1 MNAIPRVAL
10 VWLLVAQV
18 LVILPH
24 LAYMPLWI
32 AAMWLG
38 CAAWRVQVFRMR
50 AGYPRAWVKLALA
63 LLAGAGVWLSR
74 GSLVGL
80 DAGAVLLIA
89 AFILKLVEM
98 KTRRDAL
105 VLVFLGFFAVV
116 VGYLFDDGFLAA
128 LYSLLPVT
136 ALLAALIGLQQSAF
150 ASRPWPTLRLA
161 GGLLLQALPLMLL
174 LFLFFPRLGPLW
186 SLPMPG
192 NKGVTGLSE
201 SMAPGDIAEL
211 GRSAELAFRVRFEGA
226 PPPREQLY
234 WRALTMERFDGRRW
248 AQAPQWSGED
258 ALHWQKR
265 GPELRYDVI
274 MQPSSQPWLFALDVA
289 QTDQTDTRLMSD
301 FHLQRR
307 QPVEQRLFYR
317 VSSWPQALRESS
329 IDPRTRWRNLQ
340 LPMHGNPRARAL
352 ADELRQAHAQPQA
365 LVAALLQRFNHEPFA
380 YTLKPPAT
388 GADGVDDFL
397 FDTRSGFCA
406 HYAGAMAFV
415 LRAAGIPARVV
426 AGYQGGELNPAGNY
440 LLVHQFDAH
449 AWVEYWQPEQGWL
462 SVDPTYQVAPERI
475 EQGLEQAL
483 AGDSEYLADAPLS
496 PLRYRGLPWLNDM
509 RLAWDSLNYGWQRWS
524 WPTRVSSR
532 APSCSAGSA
541 GSIRPDWACCSV
553 PRRYCRSVCSRCSC
567 SSPGKAVAICAAANC
582 AASNACWRCMAC
594 AVPPAKGYAPTA
606 SAPPASCRRRRQP
619 SRPSSARSKRNAMD
633 TAVPMIQGCVCAHC
647 AGRCPGAWCARPR
660 GMAGERRRHDGVHR

>member
-1 MNAIPRVAL
+1 
-10 VWLLVAQV
+10 
-18 LVILPH
+18 
-24 LAYMPLWI
+24 
-32 AAMWLG
+32 
-38 CAAWRVQVFRMR
+38 
-50 AGYPRAWVKLALA
+50 
-63 LLAGAGVWLSR
+63 
-74 GSLVGL
+74 
-80 DAGAVLLIA
+80 A

-509 RLAWDSLNYGWQRWS
+509 RLAWDSLNYGWQRWVLAYQGEQQGAFLQR
-524 WPTRVSSR
+524 WFGGLDPTRLGLLLGAAAILSVGLLALFLLKPWQGRGDLRSRQLRRFERLLEMHGLRRSPGEGLRSYGERAARVLPAQAPAIAAFVGAFEAQRYGHGGADDPGLRLRALRRALPWRLVR
-532 APSCSAGSA
+532 APTRDGR
-541 GSIRPDWACCSV
+541 GEE
-553 PRRYCRSVCSRCSC
+553 
-567 SSPGKAVAICAAANC
+567 KA
-582 AASNACWRCMAC
+582 
-594 AVPPAKGYAPTA
+594 
-606 SAPPASCRRRRQP
+606 
-619 SRPSSARSKRNAMD
+619 
-633 TAVPMIQGCVCAHC
+633 
-647 AGRCPGAWCARPR
+647 
-660 GMAGERRRHDGVHR
+660 

>member
-24 LAYMPLWI
+24 LAYMPLWV

-150 ASRPWPTLRLA
+150 ASRPWPTLWLA

-329 IDPRTRWRNLQ
+329 IDPRMRWRNLQ

-352 ADELRQAHAQPQA
+352 AEQLRQAHAQPQA
-365 LVAALLQRFNHEPFA
+365 LVAALLQRFNREPFA

-509 RLAWDSLNYGWQRWS
+509 RLAWDSLNYGWQRWVLAYQGEQQGAFLQR
-524 WPTRVSSR
+524 WFGGLDPTRLGLLLGAAAILSVGLLALFLLKPWQGRGDLRSRQLRRFERLLEMHGLRRSPGEGLRSYGERAARVLPAQAPAIAAFVGAFEAQRYGHGGADDPGLRLRALRRALPWRLVR
-532 APSCSAGSA
+532 APTRDGR
-541 GSIRPDWACCSV
+541 GEE
-553 PRRYCRSVCSRCSC
+553 
-567 SSPGKAVAICAAANC
+567 KA
-582 AASNACWRCMAC
+582 
-594 AVPPAKGYAPTA
+594 
-606 SAPPASCRRRRQP
+606 
-619 SRPSSARSKRNAMD
+619 
-633 TAVPMIQGCVCAHC
+633 
-647 AGRCPGAWCARPR
+647 
-660 GMAGERRRHDGVHR
+660 

>member
-105 VLVFLGFFAVV
+105 VLVFLGSSQWWWATCSTTVSSP
-116 VGYLFDDGFLAA
+116 A

-234 WRALTMERFDGRRW
+234 WRALTMERFDGTTLGSGAAR
-248 AQAPQWSGED
+248 SGED
-258 ALHWQKR
+258 AVHWQKR

-317 VSSWPQALRESS
+317 ASSWPQALRESS
-329 IDPRTRWRNLQ
+329 IDPRMRWRNLQ

-352 ADELRQAHAQPQA
+352 AEQLRQAHAQPQA
-365 LVAALLQRFNHEPFA
+365 LVAALFAALQPRALRLHPETASDRCRRGGRFPVRHAQRLLRAITPGRW
-380 YTLKPPAT
+380 L
-388 GADGVDDFL
+388 
-397 FDTRSGFCA
+397 
-406 HYAGAMAFV
+406 FV

-509 RLAWDSLNYGWQRWS
+509 RLAWDSLNYGWQRWVLAYQGEQQGAFLQR
-524 WPTRVSSR
+524 WFGGLDPTRLGLLLGAAAILSVGLLALFLLKPWQGRGDLRSRQLRRFERLLEMHGLRRSPGEGLRSYGERAARVLPAQAPAIAAFVGAFEAQRYGHGGADDPGLRLRALRRALPWRLVR
-532 APSCSAGSA
+532 APT
-541 GSIRPDWACCSV
+541 RD
-553 PRRYCRSVCSRCSC
+553 
-567 SSPGKAVAICAAANC
+567 
-582 AASNACWRCMAC
+582 
-594 AVPPAKGYAPTA
+594 
-606 SAPPASCRRRRQP
+606 
-619 SRPSSARSKRNAMD
+619 
-633 TAVPMIQGCVCAHC
+633 
-647 AGRCPGAWCARPR
+647 GR
-660 GMAGERRRHDGVHR
+660 GEEQA

>member
-248 AQAPQWSGED
+248 AQAPQWPGED

-317 VSSWPQALRESS
+317 ASSWPQALRESS
-329 IDPRTRWRNLQ
+329 IDPRMRWRNLQ

-352 ADELRQAHAQPQA
+352 AEQLRQAHGATAGTGRGP
-365 LVAALLQRFNHEPFA
+365 VAALQPRALRLHPGNRQRP
-380 YTLKPPAT
+380 

-426 AGYQGGELNPAGNY
+426 GRLPGRRAESGGQLPAG
-440 LLVHQFDAH
+440 A
-449 AWVEYWQPEQGWL
+449 
-462 SVDPTYQVAPERI
+462 SVRRPRLGRILAAGAGLAERR
-475 EQGLEQAL
+475 
-483 AGDSEYLADAPLS
+483 P
-496 PLRYRGLPWLNDM
+496 R
-509 RLAWDSLNYGWQRWS
+509 
-524 WPTRVSSR
+524 PTRWRPNGSNRGWSR
-532 APSCSAGSA
+532 P
-541 GSIRPDWACCSV
+541 W
-553 PRRYCRSVCSRCSC
+553 
-567 SSPGKAVAICAAANC
+567 PG
-582 AASNACWRCMAC
+582 
-594 AVPPAKGYAPTA
+594 TA
-606 SAPPASCRRRRQP
+606 STSPTHRCRR
-619 SRPSSARSKRNAMD
+619 
-633 TAVPMIQGCVCAHC
+633 CATV
-647 AGRCPGAWCARPR
+647 ACPGSTTCVWPGTA
-660 GMAGERRRHDGVHR
+660 